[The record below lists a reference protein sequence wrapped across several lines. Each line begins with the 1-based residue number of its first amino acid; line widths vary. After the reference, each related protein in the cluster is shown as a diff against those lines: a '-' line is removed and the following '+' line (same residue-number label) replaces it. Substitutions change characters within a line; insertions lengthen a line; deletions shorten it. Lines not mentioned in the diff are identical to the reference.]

1 MFMTMS
7 LLARRATIESGPSVN
22 EKVYAFRCKCLNL
35 LRDMNLHGTKAEQA
49 RDFLRIGSPFHT
61 LLLYPLLID
70 INRLLESH
78 ARINCDPGSQP
89 NCL

>member
-35 LRDMNLHGTKAEQA
+35 LRDMNLHGSKAEQA
-49 RDFLRIGSPFHT
+49 RDFLRIGSLFDT
-61 LLLYPLLID
+61 LTHCTPLIPT
-70 INRLLESH
+70 N
-78 ARINCDPGSQP
+78 
-89 NCL
+89 